1 MKSIFKSFTALL
13 GVFLLSFVVMASA
26 FANPPRQAVFSKTYD
41 PPSIATVTQ
50 ASTTVPAPG
59 ASLGD
64 TCSPSFSLDQA
75 LIEFTCYVSAA
86 GTATV
91 ILKNG
96 TAGTL
101 DLASGTLRVFIF
113 PKNTR

>member
-1 MKSIFKSFTALL
+1 MKSFTSRVSAFL
-13 GVFLLSFVVMASA
+13 GLMLLSVVAMAPVA
-26 FANPPRQAVFSKTYD
+26 ANPARQVVFSKTYD

-59 ASLGD
+59 AALGD

-75 LIEFTCYVSAA
+75 LIEFTCYISAA